1 MFYPPPRPP
10 EIARRAPKLLI
21 LAAFGVAS
29 AVSSYAQ
36 DAWPTVIT
44 EDVTSAIQMTGNY
57 TIEAPDLVLTH
68 NYNAARHYQGT
79 IDLNGYSA
87 TFIADVHTGNT
98 SNYFAFNHCT
108 FKGDGPENILDIR
121 VADGGDSI
129 HIMDGFTVDAA
140 TVNMDLGAKSAYN
153 ASKYTVN
160 VVNNGLLN
168 WTNVKATSV
177 PMILNIGSS
186 ATDTARAEI
195 RYNGTAWQNGAN
207 EITVNGGS
215 FFIEVGSGR
224 IDCNMTVHA
233 LSADSYSTSLSI
245 RKDGT
250 FVIDSGVQ
258 HKIYTANSNLVFFD
272 NSTFKSSTTDVLMY
286 KPGSTVKYIGIYIA
300 AAASSITLDL
310 GAMQNFQKV
319 TVAGASAVMN
329 VLLNG
334 NMLSF
339 ETIDFS
345 KLDVVITDF
354 ENGLFRWKEA
364 TNFDVDKIT
373 ASTLGGGELTDIE
386 TVLGA
391 DGYTYLYSASV
402 PEPASIAAIF
412 GALALA
418 LAAYRRRK

>member
-1 MFYPPPRPP
+1 M
-10 EIARRAPKLLI
+10 LI
-21 LAAFGVAS
+21 LAAFGAVS

-44 EDVTSAIQMTGNY
+44 EDVTGAIQMTGNY

-68 NYNAARHYQGT
+68 NYNAARHYRGT

-87 TFIADVHTGNT
+87 TLIADVHTGNT

-121 VADGGDSI
+121 VAEGGDSI

-140 TVNMDLGAKSAYN
+140 TVNMDLGADSACN
-153 ASKYTVN
+153 ASKYTIN
-160 VVNNGLLN
+160 VINNGLLN
-168 WTNVKATSV
+168 WTNAAVTSK

-186 ATDTARAEI
+186 ATDTARAKLV
-195 RYNGTAWQNGAN
+195 YNGTAWKGGAN

-215 FFIEVGSGR
+215 FHIEVGAGR
-224 IDCNMTVHA
+224 FDCNMTVHA
-233 LSADSYSTSLSI
+233 LSADSYCATFGI
-245 RKDGT
+245 REDGM

-258 HKIYTANSNLVFFD
+258 HKIYTANANLVFFD
-272 NSTFKSSTTDVLMY
+272 NSTFKSSTTDVLMS
-286 KPGSTVKYIGIYIA
+286 KSGGTVKYIGIHVA
-300 AAASSITLDL
+300 AAASTFTLDL

-319 TVAGASAVMN
+319 SVASASAVMN

-418 LAAYRRRK
+418 MAAYRKRK

>member
-1 MFYPPPRPP
+1 MFYPPP
-10 EIARRAPKLLI
+10 ESARRAPKLLI
-21 LAAFGVAS
+21 LAAFGAVS

-44 EDVTSAIQMTGNY
+44 EDVTGAIQMTDNY
-57 TIEAPDLVLTH
+57 TIEAPDLMLTH
-68 NYNAARHYQGT
+68 DYDAARHYQGT

-87 TFIADVHTGNT
+87 TLIADVHTGNT

-121 VADGGDSI
+121 VAEGGDSI
-129 HIMDGFTVDAA
+129 HIIDGFTVDAA

-168 WTNVKATSV
+168 WTNVNATSV

-215 FFIEVGSGR
+215 FYIDPGYGR
-224 IDCNMTVHA
+224 IDCSMTIHTLSTDSYCYA
-233 LSADSYSTSLSI
+233 LSV

-250 FVIDSGVQ
+250 YTIDAGVQ
-258 HKIYTANSNLVFFD
+258 HKIYSGNRNLVFFD
-272 NSTFKSSTTDVLMY
+272 NSVYRSSTTDVIMY
-286 KPGSTVKYIGIYIA
+286 KSSSNVTDYIGIYVA
-300 AAASSITLDL
+300 SAASAFTLDL
-310 GAMQNFQKV
+310 GAAQNFSQV
-319 TVAGASAVMN
+319 EVAGASAVMN

-354 ENGLFRWKEA
+354 NNGLFRWKEA

-373 ASTLGGGELTDIE
+373 ASTLGGGELSDIE
-386 TVLGA
+386 AVLGA

-418 LAAYRRRK
+418 MAAYRRRK

>member
-1 MFYPPPRPP
+1 MKKESCFNPPP
-10 EIARRAPKLLI
+10 ESARRAPKLLI

-44 EDVTSAIQMTGNY
+44 EDVTGAIQMTGNY
-57 TIEAPDLVLTH
+57 TIDAPDLLLTH
-68 NYNAARHYQGT
+68 NYDGPRHYTGT

-87 TFIADVHTGNT
+87 TLIADVHTGNT
-98 SNYFAFNHCT
+98 SNYFAFNRCT

-121 VADGGDSI
+121 VAEGGDSI
-129 HIMDGFTVDAA
+129 HIIEGFTVDAA
-140 TVNMDLGAKSAYN
+140 TVNMDLGANSAYN
-153 ASKYTVN
+153 ANKYTVN
-160 VVNNGLLN
+160 VVNGGVLN
-168 WTNVKATSV
+168 WTNAAVTSK

-215 FFIEVGSGR
+215 FYIDPGYGR
-224 IDCNMTVHA
+224 IDCSMTIHTLSTDSYCYA
-233 LSADSYSTSLSI
+233 LSV

-250 FVIDSGVQ
+250 YTIDAGVQ
-258 HKIYTANSNLVFFD
+258 HKIYSGNKDLVFFD
-272 NSTFKSSTTDVLMY
+272 NSVYRSSTTDVIMP
-286 KPGSTVKYIGIYIA
+286 KSGSKYIGIYIA
-300 AAASSITLDL
+300 ASASSITLDL
-310 GAMQNFQKV
+310 GAMQNFQRV
-319 TVAGASAVMN
+319 AVAGASAVMN

-373 ASTLGGGELTDIE
+373 ASTLGGGELSDIE

-418 LAAYRRRK
+418 MVAYRRRK